1 MVGRG
6 HHDMKPACPARN
18 SLCCNI
24 PSERLEAV
32 HDPGAKVARGK
43 QSRNG
48 TFEKAVLEP
57 DFLTSAQA
65 LEVNSKW
72 HAKQHGR
79 VAMLNN
85 TMHIIRTES
94 GVGQELRGDAMVLG
108 QARACVRT
116 SSCFVG
122 L

>member
-1 MVGRG
+1 MVGRT

-32 HDPGAKVARGK
+32 HDPGTKVAQGK

-48 TFEKAVLEP
+48 TFETAVLEP
-57 DFLTSAQA
+57 DFLT
-65 LEVNSKW
+65 
-72 HAKQHGR
+72 
-79 VAMLNN
+79 MLNR

>member
-1 MVGRG
+1 MVGRT

-32 HDPGAKVARGK
+32 HDPGTKVAQGK

-48 TFEKAVLEP
+48 TFETAVLEP

-65 LEVNSKW
+65 KSIASGTQNS
-72 HAKQHGR
+72 
-79 VAMLNN
+79 
-85 TMHIIRTES
+85 T
-94 GVGQELRGDAMVLG
+94 GVLP
-108 QARACVRT
+108 C
-116 SSCFVG
+116 
-122 L
+122 